1 MSDIKENIRSI
12 LNLFLTDLDNT
23 NISESQQR
31 ALLDTLKE
39 ISSPYVSAYTAMRM
53 AGKKRSEFYE
63 LIRQG
68 KLPKG
73 EHIIGF
79 KEIHYNKA
87 ELERAI
93 EILASE
99 NK

>member
-1 MSDIKENIRSI
+1 MSDIKENIRTI
-12 LNLFLTDLDNT
+12 LAYFLDNLDNT

-39 ISSPYVSAYTAMRM
+39 VSSPYVSAYTAMRM
-53 AGKKRSEFYE
+53 TGKQRSEFYE

-93 EILASE
+93 EKLKSE
-99 NK
+99 RK